1 MGTASEYT
9 DTTPT
14 SPPHPDTRLLFVAL
28 ALMAQVKEQLGKLIQ
43 LTFFF
48 FFLTFSAD

>member
-9 DTTPT
+9 DPLT

-28 ALMAQVKEQLGKLIQ
+28 TLMAQVKEELGKLIQ

-48 FFLTFSAD
+48 